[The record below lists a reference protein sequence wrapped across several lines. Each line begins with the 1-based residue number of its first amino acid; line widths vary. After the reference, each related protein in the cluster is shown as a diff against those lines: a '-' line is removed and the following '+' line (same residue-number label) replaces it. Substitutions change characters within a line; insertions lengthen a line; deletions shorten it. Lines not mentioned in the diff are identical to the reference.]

1 MKIVHHTKELLPVL
15 GAASLCAILFYAG
28 PVLAA
33 HGLETTGS
41 ASGLS
46 GLESDLPTIIGRI
59 IGAVLGFVGVILLL
73 LMIYAGFLW
82 MTAAGNEE
90 RVGKAKKIILSSV
103 VGIII
108 VMMSY
113 AIASFVI
120 EAVAPS
126 GPEGETAG
134 DEEFVE
140 TGDTLEESLAPEDI
154 DTLLDDAGIGEAGP
168 DSELL
173 D

>member
-1 MKIVHHTKELLPVL
+1 MRILTDKKTILAL
-15 GAASLCAILFYAG
+15 GAVLLACCLMFHASPL
-28 PVLAA
+28 LAYGSTA
-33 HGLETTGS
+33 EFTQQTGS

-46 GLESDLPTIIGRI
+46 ELESSLPTIIGNV

-90 RVGKAKKIILSSV
+90 RVGKAKKIIFSSV
-103 VGIII
+103 VGVII
-108 VMMSY
+108 VMMAY

-126 GPEGETAG
+126 GPAGETAG

-140 TGDTLEESLAPEDI
+140 SEDAIEESLTPED
-154 DTLLDDAGIGEAGP
+154 AGGAETA
-168 DSELL
+168 E
-173 D
+173 